1 MFVFQLGVMYAYVR
15 SYEIVGGIY
24 LLDIRNALVDFIL
37 DGNGLF
43 RIAVV

>member
-1 MFVFQLGVMYAYVR
+1 MYAYVR

-24 LLDIRNALVDFIL
+24 LLDVRNALVDFIL